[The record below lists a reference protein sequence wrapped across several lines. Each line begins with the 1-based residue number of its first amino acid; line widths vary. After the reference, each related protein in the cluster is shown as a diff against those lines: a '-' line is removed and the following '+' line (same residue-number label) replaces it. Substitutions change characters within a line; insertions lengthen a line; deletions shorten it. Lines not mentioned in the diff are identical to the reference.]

1 MEIGGETI
9 GKAVKFFLGSKITVD
24 SDYSHKIKIHL
35 VLERKPKTNA
45 DRVYRCDS

>member
-1 MEIGGETI
+1 MQIGGETI
-9 GKAVKFFLGSKITVD
+9 GKAVEFFLGSKITVD